1 MIRWLA
7 AIASLVLLSCCVG
20 LCQDTIELND
30 PRPLSTLSVGLA
42 KRGYSVTYEEAPFD
56 KASLVAD
63 PRTHGPWFL
72 HPRWVPMK
80 VQLEGA
86 KAVDGG
92 VGVRTA
98 YWQPEHPTLD
108 EAGLRRI
115 VEQYNNSGN
124 PGRFTL
130 MVDEQ
135 GRYAHIVPAG
145 RVVNGKTV
153 EFQPI
158 LSTPVQM
165 MLPVTS
171 SCWDTMQ
178 ELFRQ
183 LKILRD
189 ANVVEGVVPIGGL
202 IRGQC
207 AISGNALT
215 AREVLI
221 QILQQAWMC
230 CTDRSIRGQ
239 FVWCLLYD
247 TNWDKYFLSTQPA
260 IVGENEQPQTPAV
273 PKVEAQPAPAP
284 PVAPQIAVPQQKR
297 EQ

>member
-1 MIRWLA
+1 MIRRLA
-7 AIASLVLLSCCVG
+7 AIALLALLSRCAG
-20 LCQDTIELND
+20 LCQDTIELNG
-30 PRPLSTLSVGLA
+30 PSPLGTLAWELA
-42 KRGYSVTYEEAPFD
+42 RRGYSVTYEEAPYD
-56 KASLVAD
+56 KADLLAD
-63 PRTHGPWFL
+63 IRPHGARFLYPRS
-72 HPRWVPMK
+72 VPMK

-92 VGVRTA
+92 TGVRTA

-108 EAGLRRI
+108 GAGLRRI

-135 GRYAHIVPAG
+135 GRYVHIVPAG
-145 RVVNGKTV
+145 QVVSGKLV

-165 MLPVTS
+165 SPVTNL
-171 SCWDTMQ
+171 CTDTLR

-183 LKILRD
+183 LKILRG
-189 ANVVEGVVPIGGL
+189 ANVVEGVVPIGNL

-215 AREVLI
+215 ARDVLI
-221 QILQQAWMC
+221 QTLQQAWMC
-230 CTDRSIRGQ
+230 CMDRSIRGQ
-239 FVWCLLYD
+239 FVWGLLYD
-247 TNWDKYFLSTQPA
+247 ANVDKYFLSTAMAVVDWNTQSQ
-260 IVGENEQPQTPAV
+260 NPAV
-273 PKVEAQPAPAP
+273 QKVEARPAPAP
-284 PVAPQIAVPQQKR
+284 PVAPQIAVPQKR